1 MNITRD
7 LLLTPPDE
15 FSPFPFWFLNGDL
28 RDEEIDRQ
36 LTAFH
41 EKGIC
46 GAVLHPRIGV
56 DADIEYLGERFLHAI
71 RHAVE
76 TASRLGMR
84 VLLYDEAMYPSGSC
98 HGKVVAKDPSY
109 AAMGLRAL
117 KMGEKT
123 DADETVL
130 YRFAVKTEGERLISA
145 RLLTKNGKPRE
156 DETLLRLA
164 YGPTHGTIRG
174 IHEGEDDGQPGAPA
188 AADLM
193 NADAMKTFIS
203 LTHDKYYECL
213 SGYFGNTVIGFFT
226 DEPSPV
232 GRCARRGAVAWS
244 GGFEKDI
251 SAQGLSADDLPH
263 LFIGGERTDEV
274 KQKYERAL
282 CERLKRTYYGP
293 ISDWCESHMIHLC
306 GHPHSPMDSSLLTC
320 FGIPGQDVVWRWVA
334 PEKGLSVG
342 GRESAQAKCASD
354 TARALGRRRNLN
366 ECFGCCGKNG
376 VQWSL
381 TVSDMK
387 WYMDWL
393 FVRGCNFLIPHAFY
407 YSIDTPVKL
416 DRPPDVGMNSIWWE
430 DWGQLSRYIK
440 VLSALNTD
448 CVNGAKIAVLGTCDT
463 LPVDAVKYL
472 YRHQIEFNYVTDEC
486 LAERAK
492 YEHGS
497 VFLGGNRY
505 DLVLLDPA
513 LVYRRDALDRLTQN
527 GVKTV
532 QKAGAKLLP
541 YAAVKASPACGQ
553 LRVTLTRHENAE
565 ALLIVNE
572 GGKPW
577 EGTLSL
583 PFDGDIAVFDPW
595 NNTLTRAR
603 GNSLSLRMEGRQS
616 LVLLSGMETEGLP
629 VFTRPAWKKEKPL
642 DDEWTL
648 TLPSGKKVKGLG
660 DWSRISE
667 TKRFCGELS
676 YTCKVTYSGRG
687 RLMLRLGDV
696 REKAKVYVN
705 GVYAGTL
712 LTAPFDI
719 EISGLCRKGQ
729 NTVEVRVTNAPVPLY
744 DGRPFPSGMRGG
756 SGICG
761 EKL

>member
-1 MNITRD
+1 MNITRE

-56 DADIEYLGERFLHAI
+56 DKDIAYLSERFMHAI

-76 TASRLGMR
+76 TADKLGMK

-98 HGKVVAKDPSY
+98 HGKVVASDLSF

-117 KMGEKT
+117 SANET
-123 DADETVL
+123 PDADEKIL
-130 YRFAVKTEGERLISA
+130 YRFAVSMEGEKLISTRVLA
-145 RLLTKNGKPRE
+145 DNQNPAEG
-156 DETLLRLA
+156 ETLLRLA

-174 IHEGEDDGQPGAPA
+174 IHEGEDDGQPCAPA

-193 NADAMKTFIS
+193 NADAMKTFIA
-203 LTHDKYYECL
+203 LTHERYYECL
-213 SGYFGNTVIGFFT
+213 SDYFGSTVIGFFT

-232 GRCARRGAVAWS
+232 GRCARRGAMAWS
-244 GGFEKDI
+244 GGFEEEI
-251 SAQGLSADDLPH
+251 SAQGLDTDDLPF
-263 LFIGGERTDEV
+263 LFLPGLRSDEI

-282 CERLKRTYYGP
+282 CERLKKTYYGL
-293 ISDWCESHMIHLC
+293 ISDWCENHGIHLC

-334 PEKGLSVG
+334 PEKGLSID

-366 ECFGCCGKNG
+366 ECFGCCGKGG

-381 TVSDMK
+381 NISDMK

-486 LAERAK
+486 LTERAK

-497 VFLGGNRY
+497 VLLGGNRY

-541 YAAVKASPACGQ
+541 YAAVKASPDCGQ
-553 LRVTLTRHENAE
+553 LRVTLTHHENAE

-572 GGKPW
+572 GEKPW

-603 GNSLSLRMEGRQS
+603 GNGLSLRMEGRQS

-648 TLPSGKKVKGLG
+648 ALPSGKKVKGLG

>member
-1 MNITRD
+1 MNITREM
-7 LLLTPPDE
+7 LLTPPDE

-56 DADIEYLGERFLHAI
+56 DKDIAYLSNRFMHAI

-76 TASRLGMR
+76 TASRLGMK

-98 HGKVVAKDPSY
+98 HGKVVASDPSF

-117 KMGEKT
+117 SANET
-123 DADETVL
+123 PDADEKIL
-130 YRFAVKTEGERLISA
+130 YRFSVKTEWEKLISA
-145 RLLTKNGKPRE
+145 RALADNQNPAEG
-156 DETLLRLA
+156 ETLLRLA

-174 IHEGEDDGQPGAPA
+174 IHEGEDDGQPCAPA

-193 NADAMKTFIS
+193 NADAMRTFIA
-203 LTHDKYYECL
+203 LTHERYYECL
-213 SGYFGNTVIGFFT
+213 SDYFGSAVIGFFT

-232 GRCARRGAVAWS
+232 GRCARRGAMAWS
-244 GGFEKDI
+244 GGFEEEL
-251 SAQGLSADDLPH
+251 SAQKLDTNDLPF
-263 LFIGGERTDEV
+263 LFLTGDRSDEI

-282 CERLKRTYYGP
+282 CERLKKTYYGP
-293 ISDWCESHMIHLC
+293 ISDWCENHGIHLC

-334 PEKGLSVG
+334 PEKGLSIG

-366 ECFGCCGKNG
+366 ECFGCCGKGG

-381 TVSDMK
+381 NISDMK

-430 DWGQLSRYIK
+430 DWGKLSRYIK

-448 CVNGAKIAVLGTCDT
+448 CVNVTKIAVLGTCDT
-463 LPVDAVKYL
+463 LPVDAVGYL
-472 YRHQIEFNYVTDEC
+472 YRHQIEFNYVTDEL
-486 LAERAK
+486 LAEKA
-492 YEHGS
+492 EFENGS
-497 VFLGGNRY
+497 FRMGKNTY
-505 DLVLLDPA
+505 DSVLLDPA
-513 LVYRRDALDRLTQN
+513 LVYREDALTLLKTHKIRTIKKADRC
-527 GVKTV
+527 
-532 QKAGAKLLP
+532 LLSR
-541 YAAVKASPACGQ
+541 AAVKAEPVCPN
-553 LRVTLTRHENAE
+553 LRVTLAKHENAE
-565 ALLIVNE
+565 TLLIVNE
-572 GGKPW
+572 GDKPW
-577 EGTLSL
+577 EGTLTL
-583 PFDGDIAVFDPW
+583 PFEGEIAVFDPW
-595 NNTLTRAR
+595 NNALSRACGGKLAMR
-603 GNSLSLRMEGRQS
+603 LNGRES
-616 LVLLSGMETEGLP
+616 MVFVSGMDVSDLPAFEQPVWDEG
-629 VFTRPAWKKEKPL
+629 TSL
-642 DDEWTL
+642 DDDWTL
-648 TLPSGKKVKGLG
+648 TLPSGKTVQGLK
-660 DWSRISE
+660 DWSRIGE
-667 TKRFCGELS
+667 TKLYCGELV
-676 YTCKVTYSGRG
+676 YTCEVGYSGRN
-687 RLMLRLGDV
+687 RLLLRLGTV

-705 GVYAGTL
+705 GTCAGTL

-719 EISGLCRKGQ
+719 EISGLCKKGM
-729 NTVEVRVTNAPVPLY
+729 NRVEVRVTNAQVPRY
-744 DGRPFPSGMRGG
+744 DLCPFPSGMTGG
-756 SGICG
+756 SRICG
-761 EKL
+761 EKR